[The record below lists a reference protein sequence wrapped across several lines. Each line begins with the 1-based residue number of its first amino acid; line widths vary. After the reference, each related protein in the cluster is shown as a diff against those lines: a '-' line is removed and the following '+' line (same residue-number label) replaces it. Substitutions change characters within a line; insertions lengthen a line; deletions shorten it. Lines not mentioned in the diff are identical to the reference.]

1 MKKLINET
9 ETFVDV
15 DGVEH
20 TIVRTVERDSIL
32 DIFKKKDSEDV
43 VEPTD
48 KKIDF
53 KKIGKRAAIVGAAG
67 AAILGGI
74 AISRHHAAK
83 KNNSDEDDRY
93 ITVNTT
99 NDSDD
104 ETPAEETEPQ
114 ETEEDSDVTNTTF

>member
-9 ETFVDV
+9 ESFVDSN
-15 DGVEH
+15 GVEH
-20 TIVRTVERDSIL
+20 TIVRTVERGSIL

-43 VEPTD
+43 VDPAD

-74 AISRHHAAK
+74 AIGRHHAAK

-114 ETEEDSDVTNTTF
+114 ETDGDSDVTITTF

>member
-9 ETFVDV
+9 ESFVDAN
-15 DGVEH
+15 GVEH

-43 VEPTD
+43 VDPAD

-67 AAILGGI
+67 AVILGGI
-74 AISRHHAAK
+74 AIGRHHAAK

-99 NDSDD
+99 NDSD
-104 ETPAEETEPQ
+104 ETPEEETEPQ
-114 ETEEDSDVTNTTF
+114 ETDGDSDVTITTF